1 MIDVSV
7 YRKKVKVLPVWADLE
22 YVVSV
27 WEREFNKKKSERE
40 REKGET
46 DIN

>member
-27 WEREFNKKKSERE
+27 WEREFNKKKVSERGKRE
-40 REKGET
+40 RL
-46 DIN
+46 I